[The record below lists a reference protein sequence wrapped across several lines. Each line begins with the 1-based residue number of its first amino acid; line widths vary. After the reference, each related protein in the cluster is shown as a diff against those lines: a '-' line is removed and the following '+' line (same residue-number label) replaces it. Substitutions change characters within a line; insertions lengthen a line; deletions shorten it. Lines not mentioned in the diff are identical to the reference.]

1 MPLLELGYLNYEF
14 TTPSRHSQ
22 QNIVSTNSPKSGLS
36 LVQRL
41 QLEDESLLSPIK
53 APMVHLSQII
63 FPFDSDVACSHC
75 MQMKGLALG
84 PMIQLLHA
92 YVVCCIVRPFLGG
105 PTSLLIV
112 F

>member
-1 MPLLELGYLNYEF
+1 M
-14 TTPSRHSQ
+14 
-22 QNIVSTNSPKSGLS
+22 
-36 LVQRL
+36 QRL

-84 PMIQLLHA
+84 PMIKDNRIGQENLTLKFSFN
-92 YVVCCIVRPFLGG
+92 YV
-105 PTSLLIV
+105 
-112 F
+112 